1 MAAHDFNAS
10 SVKSQCLPAWCAQRD
25 DSRLGLGLPAF
36 LSTDGFTR
44 SLWAGLR
51 LFDTWCMRGVVTR
64 SRPCHP
70 ILAACVLVHLAGS
83 CREHRTVVSS
93 TLRGRCLPD
102 ALRVRGGSAFAGGD
116 EDLAGLSFERQMRRM
131 QVAKDKMLA
140 ALKRGDRAAA
150 RKLAQEL
157 ASLKSK
163 ADKRLRKLS
172 TAAQADTPG
181 SKPPAEQVAR
191 CVMYIDLIKQAEQ
204 QAVQQREAL
213 RAETQAKV
221 EAARAGKV
229 GAGQDAFGQ
238 LYADGEA
245 HGLGKCRNSSCV
257 VCSEVHEEAEI
268 DEGLP
273 GDGILQPLDGPLV
286 LHYVKRAVPGQAES
300 GAGNASAH
308 LLVGVRTPRVPIAL
322 HAAGKVEGAW
332 EAQNRSARGLLVRL
346 NETVWMTVEDRET
359 LTLLADARGASRRR
373 AAELAPLLPRAGVRE
388 REKRSA
394 REEYE
399 RHVDEEYRLQQ
410 AEDMVWDGEA
420 RNLNEA
426 FAILQARESSRDR
439 WYSVRGP
446 PNGLHLTAQDFA
458 WETPEGLA
466 HAHAH
471 APEIQLCAAACFG
484 NITAVRGLLAAGAS
498 PRYHLPQFRRWTPL
512 HFAAAGGW
520 PEVVDTLV
528 AAGAVVN
535 ASDERGQHALFAA
548 AMAGGQ
554 ELAQIPALVAAQ
566 LPAAVPWVRPLSSR
580 FTHVPTKGGN
590 WETEGSL
597 AVARRLVRH
606 GVHLWRRDDAG
617 MSADQVAALNGREE
631 TRDYLR
637 RLMHKDGGARQ
648 GRYAAEAA
656 EEQAAVEAGFGA
668 VAPIVGEHPTYHQWM
683 AAEYQRDNNLLDG
696 DEIDLLVSPLQV
708 PLIAAKQ
715 AEDMREEQEAARRQG
730 AARESLWQDNPWGP
744 VFGADLAAAATET
757 EGGEGGEGGW
767 DVDLHDRVVKRLIAE
782 EEAGRLR
789 IGQDGGLEDCGMHV
803 PELPAEVE
811 KQLRQ
816 AVEDLLES

>member
-1 MAAHDFNAS
+1 
-10 SVKSQCLPAWCAQRD
+10 
-25 DSRLGLGLPAF
+25 
-36 LSTDGFTR
+36 
-44 SLWAGLR
+44 
-51 LFDTWCMRGVVTR
+51 MRGVVTR
-64 SRPCHP
+64 SRPCQQ
-70 ILAACVLVHLAGS
+70 ILAACVLVHFAGG
-83 CREHRTVVSS
+83 CR
-93 TLRGRCLPD
+93 LPN

-131 QVAKDKMLA
+131 QAAKDKMLA

-172 TAAQADTPG
+172 AAAQTDTLSSPTV
-181 SKPPAEQVAR
+181 PPAEQVAGR
-191 CVMYIDLIKQAEQ
+191 VIYIDLIKQAEQ

-229 GAGQDAFGQ
+229 GTGQDAFGQ

-245 HGLGKCRNSSCV
+245 HGLGKCRSSSCV

-322 HAAGKVEGAW
+322 DAAGKVEGAG

-359 LTLLADARGASRRR
+359 LTLLADARGAPRSR

-394 REEYE
+394 REEFE
-399 RHVDEEYRLQQ
+399 RHVDDEYRLQQ

-466 HAHAH
+466 QAHAR

-498 PRYHLPQFRRWTPL
+498 PLYHLPQFRRWTPL

-528 AAGAVVN
+528 AAGALVN

-590 WETEGSL
+590 WEKEGSL

-656 EEQAAVEAGFGA
+656 EEHAAVEAGFGA
-668 VAPIVGEHPTYHQWM
+668 VAPSAGEHPTYHQWM

-696 DEIDLLVSPLQV
+696 DEIDLLASPLQV

-715 AEDMREEQEAARRQG
+715 AEDMREEEEAARRQR

-744 VFGADLAAAATET
+744 VFGGDVEALWRGATAT
-757 EGGEGGEGGW
+757 EGGEGGGGGW
-767 DVDLHDRVVKRLIAE
+767 DLDLHDRVVKRLIAE

-789 IGQDGGLEDCGMHV
+789 IGQDGGLEDCGVRV

-816 AVEDLLES
+816 AVEDLLET